1 VAGDIDPFETS
12 ADQPKIVAVSLQ
24 HAGHLY
30 NYLAGALPL
39 KRGDRVLVEGEA
51 GTRLGTIEIEPHE
64 PAQTL
69 DLAAMRPVVR
79 LAQDSDLRVEE
90 DTLTREQN
98 AQRMCVTRIRER
110 DLPMKLVTVDYTYD
124 GRKAIFYFT
133 AENRVDFRDLVRDLA
148 NTLRVRVEMKQIGAR
163 DESKVTGG
171 IGPCGRE
178 LCCSSWLRDFEAVT
192 VKMARE
198 QGLALNPSRLAG
210 MCGRLKCCLRYEYD
224 TYRALEKELP
234 PVHSTVVTPKGRG
247 RVVAHEVLA
256 QKLVVEFED
265 HRRIIVGTDDILSAT
280 PPPGKGARLAD
291 HDDDDEPAPG
301 AESRISDRGLHD
313 NDDAGGGG
321 FLP

>member
-1 VAGDIDPFETS
+1 VAGDIDPFQTNT
-12 ADQPKIVAVSLQ
+12 DGPRIVAVSLQ

-30 NYLAGALPL
+30 NYLSGGLPL
-39 KRGDRVLVEGEA
+39 KRGDRVLVESEA
-51 GTRLGTIEIEPHE
+51 GARLGTIEIEPHE

-69 DLAAMRPVVR
+69 DLTAMRPVVR
-79 LAQDSDLRVEE
+79 LAQESDLRVEAE
-90 DTLTREQN
+90 TLSREQN
-98 AQRMCVTRIRER
+98 AQRLCVTRIRER
-110 DLPMKLVTVDYTYD
+110 DLQMKLVTVDYTYD

-210 MCGRLKCCLRYEYD
+210 MCGRLKCCLRYEYA
-224 TYRALEKELP
+224 TYVELKRALPNLGRRVESVQGNGKVVRQNTLKQ
-234 PVHSTVVTPKGRG
+234 TVLIQREEDGG
-247 RVVAHEVLA
+247 
-256 QKLVVEFED
+256 VVE
-265 HRRIIVGTDDILSAT
+265 AT
-280 PPPGKGARLAD
+280 LQDLVDAR
-291 HDDDDEPAPG
+291 PAK
-301 AESRISDRGLHD
+301 S
-313 NDDAGGGG
+313 
-321 FLP
+321 